1 MVGILMLTVAVLGVG
16 VTAFALQQ
24 GDTGLVNFASS
35 RNGSNITIVG
45 MFPNKIDS
53 CRGPAVKCVYVKD
66 EGNNITYQVF
76 FFNLDEQKYLGKKVK
91 IEGKLVE
98 GKDGRM
104 PRIILTKI
112 EFVPTP

>member
-24 GDTGLVNFASS
+24 GNTGLLSFASS
-35 RNGSNITIVG
+35 RNVTIVG
-45 MFPNKIDS
+45 TFPNKIDS